1 MTDALTGAP
10 NRRRFDAELTNRLAA
25 WNAQHTPFCLMM
37 LDVDHFKKFND
48 THGHLAG
55 DEVLR
60 LVGKTLKAAVRSAD
74 FVARYG
80 GEEFSVI
87 MPQAT
92 LTQAVESADRVRK
105 SIENAE
111 CSFEGKTL

>member
-1 MTDALTGAP
+1 
-10 NRRRFDAELTNRLAA
+10 
-25 WNAQHTPFCLMM
+25 M

-60 LVGKTLKAAVRSAD
+60 LVGRTLKTAARTSD

-80 GEEFSVI
+80 GEEFAVI
-87 MPQAT
+87 MPKTTLPETPPCGERIRSAIEQA
-92 LTQAVESADRVRK
+92 QCE
-105 SIENAE
+105 
-111 CSFEGKTL
+111 FEGKKLPRDCQHRHRAVARAAIAQCAGTQCR